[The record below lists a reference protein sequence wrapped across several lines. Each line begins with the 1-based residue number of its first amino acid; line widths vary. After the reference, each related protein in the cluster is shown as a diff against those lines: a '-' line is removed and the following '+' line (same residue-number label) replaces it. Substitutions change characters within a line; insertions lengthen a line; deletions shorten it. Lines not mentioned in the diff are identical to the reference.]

1 MDLKE
6 LRKYCID
13 NHRKMWNW
21 LAENP
26 DKNKKDWPGWKRHN
40 DDIFPKEEENYCFLC
55 GYISAD
61 PDKDCYNCPIDWVVT
76 DMCMDMYLET
86 PYYILHST
94 ATTLKNKAKYAE
106 IIANLP
112 EKDDTEEILIIEDA
126 IRRY

>member
-1 MDLKE
+1 MNTKE

-13 NHRKMWNW
+13 NHRKMWHW

-61 PDKDCYNCPIDWVVT
+61 SEKDCDNCPIDWVVT
-76 DMCMDMYLET
+76 DMCMETYPKKSYYLS
-86 PYYILHST
+86 YYDTL
-94 ATTLKNKAKYAE
+94 TLKAKTKYAE

-112 EKDDTEEILIIEDA
+112 EKDDTV
-126 IRRY
+126 